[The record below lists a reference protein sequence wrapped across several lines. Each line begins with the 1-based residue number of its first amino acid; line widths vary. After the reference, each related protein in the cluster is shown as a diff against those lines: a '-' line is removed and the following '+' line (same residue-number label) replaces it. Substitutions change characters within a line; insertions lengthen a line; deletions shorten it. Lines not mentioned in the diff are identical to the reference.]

1 MKQELK
7 ICVTQLNQ
15 LWEDKAG
22 NVKHF
27 TEMLAKVDGVDLI
40 ILPEMFATA
49 FSMNASELAED
60 MADSESLNWLK
71 NLAAEKNVAIYTS
84 CIIKESNC
92 YYNRG
97 VFVEPSG
104 KIHTYD
110 KRKTFS
116 LAGETDIFTAGKEEV
131 IVEYLGWKINL
142 QICYDLRFPEL
153 VRNSIVDGLPR
164 YDLILYVA
172 NWPERRI
179 EHWKTL
185 LKARAI
191 ENQCFVVGV
200 NRVGTDNT
208 GLNYCGDSNV
218 ITALGDTLTSF
229 RVNTEQIE
237 SVLISLQDLTKVRK
251 NLPFLHD
258 L

>member
-22 NVKHF
+22 NFNHF
-27 TEMLAKVDGVDLI
+27 NEMLAKVEGVDLI
-40 ILPEMFATA
+40 ILPEMFATG
-49 FSMNASELAED
+49 FSMNASVLAED
-60 MADSESLNWLK
+60 MADSECLNWLK
-71 NLAAEKNVAIYTS
+71 NLAAEKKAAIYTS
-84 CIIKESNC
+84 YIVGENNH
-92 YYNRG
+92 YFNRG
-97 VFVEPSG
+97 IFVEPSG
-104 KIHTYD
+104 QIHTYD

-116 LAGETDIFTAGKEEV
+116 LAGETVVFTSGKEEV
-131 IVEYLGWKINL
+131 IVDYLGWKINL

-153 VRNSIVDGLPR
+153 VRNSIVDGLAR
-164 YDLILYVA
+164 YDLLLYVA

-191 ENQCFVVGV
+191 ENQCFVAGV
-200 NRVGTDNT
+200 NRVGMDNT
-208 GLNYCGDSNV
+208 GLSYSGDSN
-218 ITALGDTLTSF
+218 IINALGETMASIQA
-229 RVNTEQIE
+229 NKESIE
-237 SVLISLQDLTKVRK
+237 IISISLQDLVIVRR
-251 NLPFLHD
+251 NLPFLND